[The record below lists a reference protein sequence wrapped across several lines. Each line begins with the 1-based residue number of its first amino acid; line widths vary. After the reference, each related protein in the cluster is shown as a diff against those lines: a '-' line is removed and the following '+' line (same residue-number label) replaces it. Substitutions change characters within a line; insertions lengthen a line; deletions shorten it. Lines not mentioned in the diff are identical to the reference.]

1 MVGQRLLRLEI
12 DISIHDVS
20 PVEIENFGCVVLV
33 QRHGERVP
41 GPTRARLINK

>member
-20 PVEIENFGCVVLV
+20 PVEIEKFGVC
-33 QRHGERVP
+33 R
-41 GPTRARLINK
+41 TARAR